1 MARNTVSRTLH
12 DVGLAAWFGG
22 SLMGAVGLNAAA
34 GVVDDPA
41 QRGRVVN
48 EGWDRWTPLNA
59 GAIGAHLI
67 GGAAILAANRQ
78 RVAGQKGVAAMTAIK
93 TVVTGAALGVTA
105 YSRILGRKVASQKD
119 MPVASGTQPLAQTPD
134 DVAKAQQQ
142 LKALQWAVPATTAA
156 LLALNSYAGEQ
167 QRPSE
172 VNKGMRERARQL
184 AHLS

>member
-1 MARNTVSRTLH
+1 MARNTISRTMH

-34 GVVDDPA
+34 GAVDDPS

-59 GAIGAHLI
+59 GAIGAHLV
-67 GGAAILAANRQ
+67 GGAAILLANRQ
-78 RVAGQKGVAAMTAIK
+78 RVGAQKGVLAMTTVK
-93 TVVTGAALGVTA
+93 TVMTGAALGATA
-105 YSRILGRKVASQKD
+105 YSRMLGRKVASQKD
-119 MPVASGTQPLAQTPD
+119 MPVGSGTDPVSQTPD

-142 LKALQWAVPATTAA
+142 LKAMQWAVPATTAA

-172 VNKGMRERARQL
+172 VNKGMRGRVRSLARV
-184 AHLS
+184 A

>member
-1 MARNTVSRTLH
+1 MARNTISRTLH

-34 GVVDDPA
+34 GVVDDPE

-59 GAIGAHLI
+59 GAIGAHLV
-67 GGAAILAANRQ
+67 GGAAILLTNRE
-78 RVAGQKGVAAMTAIK
+78 RVAGQKGVLAMTGLK
-93 TVVTGAALGVTA
+93 TLMTGAALGATA
-105 YSRILGRKVASQKD
+105 YSRMLGRKVASQPD
-119 MPVASGTQPLAQTPD
+119 MPVASGTQPIAETPE

-156 LLALNSYAGEQ
+156 ILVLNSYAGEQ

-172 VNKGMRERARQL
+172 VTKGVRQRARQL
-184 AHLS
+184 ARVG